1 MNEFREGKKKEYDF
15 LLKSEDFQCNSA
27 DWRRN

>member
-1 MNEFREGKKKEYDF
+1 MSEFREGEKKDDF
-15 LLKSEDFQCNSA
+15 LLKSEDCQSESA